1 MKQLK
6 SLFVAGA
13 AVAASAAAPA
23 FAAGEVA
30 AGITAVQTEVTTYI
44 GLGITAAF
52 ALLALSLA
60 PDIGIGLVKKWVRKG
75 AK

>member
-1 MKQLK
+1 MQK
-6 SLFVAGA
+6 SKL
-13 AVAASAAAPA
+13 AVASAVLLSAMAPAA

-30 AGITAVQTEVTTYI
+30 SGIAAVQTEVTTYI

-52 ALLALSLA
+52 VLLGLSLA
-60 PDIGIGLVKKWVRKG
+60 PDIGLGLVKKWVRKG